1 MEVCLNQLQEPQLMD
16 QLCQYLGSH
25 YADTLPLIRYAHRHL
40 QRLEILWDQSEDG
53 RLQQHLQIVLRRR
66 KHSDRLILDVK
77 IYDRWRTKRKRNT
90 RYVSFQG
97 FHVLV
102 SPDRPFFPSSPDYY
116 FPHGFWVRELIRNGV
131 RWMKLH
137 DLTQGTYF
145 TGSHTVVKEPN
156 EVPCG
161 CYSPDYCGC
170 DDVEIQHGY
179 GAQRKCTENEQEG
192 TCQQAKASKLR
203 K

>member
-16 QLCQYLGSH
+16 QLCLYMGSH
-25 YADTLPLIRYAHRHL
+25 YADTLPLFRYAHRHL

-53 RLQQHLQIVLRRR
+53 RLQQHLQIVLRRQ

-97 FHVLV
+97 LDVLV
-102 SPDRPFFPSSPDYY
+102 SPDRQVPPGSPDYH
-116 FPHGFWVRELIRNGV
+116 FPHEFEVRELIRNGV

-145 TGSHTVVKEPN
+145 EGSHTVLTDPN
-156 EVPCG
+156 DCTCFSPG
-161 CYSPDYCGC
+161 YCYCHEM
-170 DDVEIQHGY
+170 EIQRGY